1 MKPTICACLGL
12 LALVGCAATGIKVT
26 DEQLAAFKNGTTTE
40 AEVVAKLGVSAT
52 GVIRPLQSRR
62 NQAT

>member
-1 MKPTICACLGL
+1 VVLGGQRIVVTKPRARS
-12 LALVGCAATGIKVT
+12 LAYGEL
-26 DEQLAAFKNGTTTE
+26 EL
-40 AEVVAKLGVSAT
+40 SAT